1 MHVQHRE
8 ACSYRRA
15 EYIIRIIS
23 SEGEVLREA
32 RGDQLNERNEFEEQL
47 NSGLIMGQTYTIS
60 VVGMSPAGT
69 STLEEEI
76 SKCVL

>member
-1 MHVQHRE
+1 M
-8 ACSYRRA
+8 
-15 EYIIRIIS
+15 
-23 SEGEVLREA
+23 LREA